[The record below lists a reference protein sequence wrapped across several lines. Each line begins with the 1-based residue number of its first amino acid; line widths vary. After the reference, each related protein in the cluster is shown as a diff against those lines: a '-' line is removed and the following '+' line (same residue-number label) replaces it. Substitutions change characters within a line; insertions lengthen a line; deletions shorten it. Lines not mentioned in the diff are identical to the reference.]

1 MQVSCL
7 QYFTYFSVNIKR
19 PHQKRVMQNI
29 KRSSMPISD
38 HISVIL
44 YVTGAITS
52 LVVVQYFFP
61 AKVLKLLNQIE
72 IHDEAGLL
80 FARHWGLL
88 AFSLG
93 ALLIY
98 AADHPQARAAIM
110 LFALIEKAGL
120 VALIAIHS
128 KRSYTRG
135 LRLTALFD
143 SICCVLYASYLT
155 GIA

>member
-1 MQVSCL
+1 
-7 QYFTYFSVNIKR
+7 
-19 PHQKRVMQNI
+19 
-29 KRSSMPISD
+29 MPISD

-44 YVTGAITS
+44 YVTGIVTATMVI
-52 LVVVQYFFP
+52 QFFFP
-61 AKVLKLLNQIE
+61 ARTLKLLSRIE
-72 IHDEAGLL
+72 MHDEAGLL

-110 LFALIEKAGL
+110 LFALIEKLGL
-120 VALIAIHS
+120 VALIVWHG
-128 KRSYTRG
+128 KRPYTRG

-143 SICCVLYASYLT
+143 ATCSLLYAAYLT

>member
-1 MQVSCL
+1 ML
-7 QYFTYFSVNIKR
+7 
-19 PHQKRVMQNI
+19 
-29 KRSSMPISD
+29 ISD
-38 HISVIL
+38 HISIIL

-52 LVVVQYFFP
+52 LVVVQFFFP
-61 AKVLKLLNQIE
+61 ARVLKLLNQIE
-72 IHDEAGLL
+72 MHDEAGLF

-98 AADHPQARAAIM
+98 AADHPSARAAIM
-110 LFALIEKAGL
+110 LFALIEKVGI
-120 VALIAIHS
+120 VALIISHY
-128 KRSYTRG
+128 KRPYTRG

-143 SICCVLYASYLT
+143 ATCVILYAIYLA